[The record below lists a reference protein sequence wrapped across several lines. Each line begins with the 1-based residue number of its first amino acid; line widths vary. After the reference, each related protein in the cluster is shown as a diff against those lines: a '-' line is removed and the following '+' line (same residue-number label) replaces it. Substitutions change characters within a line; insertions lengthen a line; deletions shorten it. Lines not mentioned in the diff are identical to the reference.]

1 MCNIL
6 SILSTIIGGLCT
18 IIGGLITVWCRNFIE
33 NKRKVQQVEEQLRF
47 LIPKLHFCVE
57 KINQLTDLNS
67 AIWGDQNH
75 SLGFLPNG
83 LELWNSKTEL
93 KHNDLE
99 TFKYLLANFD
109 DLSTNEDIFNTFID
123 EGVKLK
129 ESQITTIKN
138 FLKYTYTKNKTQ
150 DQIPSNLMIILKTSE
165 EIIQQISTSLYL
177 MNDEKRQLIHELNT
191 YIHYFLNSLQKIP
204 NTDAY
209 KLTITNYY
217 FVFHIIIYQLEL
229 TLNKK

>member
-6 SILSTIIGGLCT
+6 SLLSTIIGGLCT

-33 NKRKVQQVEEQLRF
+33 NKRKVQQVEEQLRV

-75 SLGFLPNG
+75 SLDFLPNG

-129 ESQITTIKN
+129 ESQITKIKN
-138 FLKYTYTKNKTQ
+138 FLKYTFFN
-150 DQIPSNLMIILKTSE
+150 
-165 EIIQQISTSLYL
+165 
-177 MNDEKRQLIHELNT
+177 
-191 YIHYFLNSLQKIP
+191 
-204 NTDAY
+204 
-209 KLTITNYY
+209 
-217 FVFHIIIYQLEL
+217 
-229 TLNKK
+229 

>member
-93 KHNDLE
+93 KHN
-99 TFKYLLANFD
+99 

-229 TLNKK
+229 ILNKK

>member
-1 MCNIL
+1 M

-93 KHNDLE
+93 KHN
-99 TFKYLLANFD
+99 

-229 TLNKK
+229 ILNKK